1 MVPSASWEIFSEFLT
16 FCNEIIAKYEKRGKY
31 LTILHEATCDNYFI
45 VKYLLKSNVAR
56 IILLTKSSFAL
67 YLHMYVL
74 GSYKNKHI
82 LFPA

>member
-16 FCNEIIAKYEKRGKY
+16 FCNEIIAKYEKRGKC
-31 LTILHEATCDNYFI
+31 LTTLHEATCDNYFI